1 MNGDKPGVNLDNR
14 SCTDIIVC
22 IMFCVMIGVMVII
35 TGYAFG
41 NGDIQRIATKYDMYG
56 NKCEGEYPMKLFTR
70 IMPSHTY

>member
-22 IMFCVMIGVMVII
+22 LMFVAMIVVMVAI

-41 NGDIQRIATKYDMYG
+41 NGDLERIATKYDMYG
-56 NKCEGEYPMKLFTR
+56 
-70 IMPSHTY
+70 